1 MSMKRLQFLLLSVL
15 ALWSAVRCVAAD
27 APEGTRLSREEFIA
41 AIVRDLTGH
50 FRLEGELQLELLR
63 PWSAPEKTA
72 AAWETVLL
80 EYPATASSSM
90 LLRCRHLADGVP
102 AGDFTLVVRATLWRD
117 AWAARQPLA
126 LGSAFDSAL
135 LDTRR
140 VDFLR
145 ERDVLPVSAGD
156 RSFIFGRAVSAGRT
170 LTWRDI
176 TRRPL
181 VRKGETVEVSASYGQ
196 LLVTLKGVALE
207 SGAQGDSVSIR
218 NPDSRKDFTA
228 TVIDEN
234 RVQVRF

>member
-1 MSMKRLQFLLLSVL
+1 MKRFLFCLLLVFVGSP
-15 ALWSAVRCVAAD
+15 AGRCLAAD
-27 APEGTRLSREEFIA
+27 APEGARLSREEFIA
-41 AIVRDLTGH
+41 AIARDLTGH
-50 FRLEGELQLELLR
+50 FRLEGDLQLELLR
-63 PWSAPEKTA
+63 PWTTPEKTA
-72 AAWETVLL
+72 SSWETVLL

-90 LLRCRHLADGVP
+90 LLRCRVLADGVS
-102 AGDFTLVVRATLWRD
+102 AGDFTLVVRANLWRD

-126 LGSAFDSAL
+126 LGSTFDPAV

-156 RSFIFGRAVSAGRT
+156 RSFIIGRAVSTGRT

-181 VRKGETVEVSASYGQ
+181 VRKGETVDVSASYGQ

-207 SGAQGDSVSIR
+207 NGAQGDSVSIR
-218 NPDSRKDFTA
+218 NPDSRKNFTA

>member
-1 MSMKRLQFLLLSVL
+1 MKRFSLLLLSILV
-15 ALWSAVRCVAAD
+15 AWSAPRGFAAD
-27 APEGTRLSREEFIA
+27 AAEGSRLSREDFLA
-41 AIVRDLTGH
+41 AITRDLTGH

-72 AAWETVLL
+72 TAWDTVLL
-80 EYPATASSSM
+80 EYPVTASSSM
-90 LLRCRHLADGVP
+90 LLRCRTLADGVP
-102 AGDFTLVVRATLWRD
+102 AGDFTLVVRASLWRD
-117 AWAARQPLA
+117 AWMAKQPLSVGA
-126 LGSAFDSAL
+126 TFDPAQ
-135 LDTRR
+135 LDARR

-145 ERDVLPVSAGD
+145 ERDVLPASAGD
-156 RSFIFGRAVSAGRT
+156 RSFIIGRAVSAGRV

-207 SGAQGDSVSIR
+207 NGAQGDNVSVR

>member
-1 MSMKRLQFLLLSVL
+1 MKRLPLLLLSLIAL
-15 ALWSAVRCVAAD
+15 ATAVRGLAAD
-27 APEGTRLSREEFIA
+27 TAEATRLSREEFIA
-41 AIVRDLTGH
+41 AITRDLTGH

-80 EYPATASSSM
+80 EYPVTASSSM
-90 LLRCRHLADGVP
+90 MLRCRTLADGVP

-126 LGSAFDSAL
+126 LGAGFDPAL
-135 LDTRR
+135 LDARR

-145 ERDVLPVSAGD
+145 ERDVLPASAGD
-156 RSFIFGRAVSAGRT
+156 RSYIIGRAVSAGRT

-181 VRKGETVEVSASYGQ
+181 VRKGETVEVSATYGQ

>member
-1 MSMKRLQFLLLSVL
+1 MKRRPLLLLSL
-15 ALWSAVRCVAAD
+15 LIGWTMARSLAAD
-27 APEGTRLSREEFIA
+27 APAGNRLAREDVLA
-41 AIVRDLTGH
+41 ALTRDLTGH
-50 FRLEGELQLELLR
+50 FRLDGELQLELLR

-72 AAWETVLL
+72 ASWETVVL
-80 EYPATASSSM
+80 EYPAVPASSM
-90 LLRCRHLADGVP
+90 LLRCRALADGVP
-102 AGDFTLVVRATLWRD
+102 AGDFSLVLRATLWRD
-117 AWAARQPLA
+117 VWAARQPLA
-126 LGSAFDSAL
+126 VGATFDPSS

-140 VDFLR
+140 VDALR

-156 RSFIFGRAVSAGRT
+156 RSFIMGRAVSAGRV

-196 LLVTLKGVALE
+196 LVVTLKGVALE
-207 SGAQGDSVSIR
+207 SGAQGDSVNIR

>member
-1 MSMKRLQFLLLSVL
+1 MSMKRFTLLLVSVL
-15 ALWSAVRCVAAD
+15 ALTRTVCGLAAETS
-27 APEGTRLSREEFIA
+27 EGTKLSREEFIA
-41 AIVRDLTGH
+41 AITRDLTGH

-90 LLRCRHLADGVP
+90 LLRCRTLGDGVP
-102 AGDFTLVVRATLWRD
+102 AGDFSLVVRATLWRD

-126 LGSAFDSAL
+126 LGAAFDASL
-135 LDTRR
+135 LDARR

-156 RSFIFGRAVSAGRT
+156 RSFIIGRAVSAGRV

-207 SGAQGDSVSIR
+207 NGAQGDSVIIR

-234 RVQVRF
+234 HVQVRF